1 MCLLIT
7 LYYTYCEI
15 LLKSV
20 GIQLALTKEKQGFTN
35 PVYPIMFAIGGC
47 HLLNDTLQA
56 VIPAMFPVLEAERGL
71 TFTQLGF
78 IFFALNMV
86 ASVLQPVVGYF
97 SDKRPMPYALPIGMT
112 FSLVGMAGL
121 AIAPSYWLILLSVII
136 LGFGSAVFHPEGS
149 RVSFLA
155 AGNKRGL
162 SQSIYQVG
170 GNTGQALAPLISAF
184 VLVPL
189 GQKGAAVFIIVAAV
203 GIVLLSR
210 ISAWYKQQLEL
221 EKQNNRKKVLL
232 SSIGE
237 LTKRQITIALT
248 LILTIIFARSFYVTN
263 VTSFYIFY
271 LLDEYGLKIAQGQLL
286 IFLFMA
292 LGAAGTFFGGPMA
305 DRIGR
310 KNVIVLSL
318 LVPLPLCL
326 LLPYVSLWAV
336 GPLLAAIGFFIMLS
350 FSVTV
355 IYAQELVPSKIG
367 TMAGLTV
374 GLAFGMGAIGAV
386 VIGRLMDVI
395 GIFPT
400 MVIASFLPFIGLVG
414 LMLPKDQKI
423 TVTKPSS

>member
-1 MCLLIT
+1 MT
-7 LYYTYCEI
+7 SSNHTQNP
-15 LLKSV
+15 S
-20 GIQLALTKEKQGFTN
+20 N
-35 PVYPIMFAIGGC
+35 PVYPIMFAIGAC

-56 VIPAMFPVLEAERGL
+56 VIPAMFPVLEKERGL
-71 TFTQLGF
+71 SFTQLGY

-97 SDKRPMPYALPIGMT
+97 SDRKPMPFALPIGMT
-112 FSLVGMAGL
+112 FSLIGMAGL
-121 AIAPSYWLILLSVII
+121 AIAPSYWLILVSVII
-136 LGFGSAVFHPEGS
+136 LGLGSAVFHPEGS

-162 SQSIYQVG
+162 SQSIFQVG
-170 GNTGQALAPLISAF
+170 GNSGQALAPLISAF

-189 GQKGAAVFIIVAAV
+189 GQKGAAVFIVVAAL
-203 GIVLLSR
+203 GIFILSK
-210 ISAWYKQQLEL
+210 ISAWYKRQLESD
-221 EKQNNRKKVLL
+221 KKNNRKKLLL
-232 SSIGE
+232 SSLGD
-237 LTKRQITIALT
+237 LTKKQIGIALT
-248 LILTIIFARSFYVTN
+248 LLLVIIFARSFYVTN

-271 LLDEYGLKIAQGQLL
+271 LMDGYGLKIEQGQIY

-292 LGAAGTFFGGPMA
+292 LGAAGTFFGGPWA

-326 LLPYVSLWAV
+326 LLPHVPLWAV
-336 GPLLAAIGFFIMLS
+336 GVLLVAIGFFIMLS
-350 FSVTV
+350 FTVTV
-355 IYAQELVPSKIG
+355 IYAQELVPTKIG

-386 VIGRLMDVI
+386 VIGNLMDTI

-414 LMLPKDQKI
+414 LALPKDQKI
-423 TVTKPSS
+423 TSPTTN

>member
-1 MCLLIT
+1 MT
-7 LYYTYCEI
+7 SSNHTQNP
-15 LLKSV
+15 S
-20 GIQLALTKEKQGFTN
+20 N
-35 PVYPIMFAIGGC
+35 PVYPIMFAIGAC

-56 VIPAMFPVLEAERGL
+56 VIPAMFPVLEKERGL
-71 TFTQLGF
+71 SFTQLGY

-97 SDKRPMPYALPIGMT
+97 SDRKPMPFALPIGMT
-112 FSLVGMAGL
+112 FSLIGMAGL
-121 AIAPSYWLILLSVII
+121 AIAPSYWLILVSVII
-136 LGFGSAVFHPEGS
+136 LGLGSAVFHPEGS

-162 SQSIYQVG
+162 SQSIFQVG
-170 GNTGQALAPLISAF
+170 GNSGQALAPLISAF

-189 GQKGAAVFIIVAAV
+189 GQKGAAVFIVVAAL
-203 GIVLLSR
+203 GIFILSK
-210 ISAWYKQQLEL
+210 ISAWYKRQLESD
-221 EKQNNRKKVLL
+221 KKNNRKKLLL
-232 SSIGE
+232 SSLGD
-237 LTKRQITIALT
+237 LTKKQIGIALT
-248 LILTIIFARSFYVTN
+248 LLLVIIFARSFYVTN

-271 LLDEYGLKIAQGQLL
+271 LMDGYGLKIEQGQIY

-292 LGAAGTFFGGPMA
+292 LGAAGTFFGGPWA

-326 LLPYVSLWAV
+326 LLPHVPLWAV
-336 GPLLAAIGFFIMLS
+336 GVLLVAIGFFIMLS
-350 FSVTV
+350 FTVTV
-355 IYAQELVPSKIG
+355 IYAQELVPTKIG

-386 VIGRLMDVI
+386 VIGDFMDTI

-414 LMLPKDQKI
+414 LALPKDQKI
-423 TVTKPSS
+423 TSPTTN

>member
-1 MCLLIT
+1 MA
-7 LYYTYCEI
+7 
-15 LLKSV
+15 SS
-20 GIQLALTKEKQGFTN
+20 KQTQNPSN
-35 PVYPIMFAIGGC
+35 PVYPIMFAIGAC

-56 VIPAMFPVLEAERGL
+56 VIPAMFPVLEKERGL
-71 TFTQLGF
+71 SFTQLGY

-97 SDKRPMPYALPIGMT
+97 SDRKPMPYALPIGMT
-112 FSLVGMAGL
+112 FSLIGMAGL
-121 AIAPSYWLILLSVII
+121 AIAPSYWLILVSVII
-136 LGFGSAVFHPEGS
+136 LGLGSAVFHPEGS

-155 AGNKRGL
+155 AGTKRGL

-170 GNTGQALAPLISAF
+170 GNSGQALAPLISAF

-189 GQKGAAVFIIVAAV
+189 GQGGAAVFIVVAAL
-203 GIVLLSR
+203 GIFILTK
-210 ISAWYKQQLEL
+210 ISAWYKRQLEL
-221 EKQNNRKKVLL
+221 DKKNNRKKLLL
-232 SSIGE
+232 STLGD
-237 LTKRQITIALT
+237 LTKKQIGVALT
-248 LILTIIFARSFYVTN
+248 LLLVIIFARSFYVTN

-271 LLDEYGLKIAQGQLL
+271 LMDGYGLKIEQGQLY

-292 LGAAGTFFGGPMA
+292 LGAAGTFFGGPWA

-326 LLPYVSLWAV
+326 LLPHAPLWGV
-336 GPLLAAIGFFIMLS
+336 GILLVAIGFFIMLS
-350 FSVTV
+350 FTVTV

-386 VIGRLMDVI
+386 AIGRLMDTI

-400 MVIASFLPFIGLVG
+400 MIIASFLPFIGLVG
-414 LMLPKDQKI
+414 LALPKDQKI
-423 TVTKPSS
+423 TSPTAN

>member
-1 MCLLIT
+1 MT
-7 LYYTYCEI
+7 SSNQT
-15 LLKSV
+15 
-20 GIQLALTKEKQGFTN
+20 QNPAN
-35 PVYPIMFAIGGC
+35 PVYPIMFAIGAC

-56 VIPAMFPVLEAERGL
+56 VIPAMFPVLEKERGL
-71 TFTQLGF
+71 SFTQLGY

-97 SDKRPMPYALPIGMT
+97 SDRKPMPYALPIGMT
-112 FSLVGMAGL
+112 FSLIGMAGL

-136 LGFGSAVFHPEGS
+136 LGLGSAVFHPEGS

-155 AGNKRGL
+155 AGTKRGL

-189 GQKGAAVFIIVAAV
+189 GQKGAAIFIAVAAL
-203 GIVLLSR
+203 GIFILTK
-210 ISAWYKQQLEL
+210 ISAWYKRTLEL
-221 EKQNNRKKVLL
+221 EKSNNRKKVIL
-232 SSIGE
+232 SSIGD
-237 LTKRQITIALT
+237 LTKKQIGIALA
-248 LILTIIFARSFYVTN
+248 LLLTIIFARSFYVTN

-271 LLDEYGLKIAQGQLL
+271 LMDDYGLKIEKGQLY

-305 DRIGR
+305 DRVGR

-318 LVPLPLCL
+318 LVPLPLCV
-326 LLPYVSLWAV
+326 LLPHVPIWAV
-336 GPLLAAIGFFIMLS
+336 GVLLVLIGFFIMLS
-350 FSVTV
+350 FTVTV

-386 VIGRLMDVI
+386 VLGKMMDTI

-414 LMLPKDQKI
+414 LALPRDQKI
-423 TVTKPSS
+423 MAPSAK

>member
-1 MCLLIT
+1 MM
-7 LYYTYCEI
+7 YTDSI
-15 LLKSV
+15 QKISIKRV
-20 GIQLALTKEKQGFTN
+20 GIYLATTKKSQSFNN

-56 VIPAMFPVLEAERGL
+56 VIPAMFPVLEKERGL
-71 TFTQLGF
+71 SFTQLGF
-78 IFFALNMV
+78 IFFSLNMV

-97 SDKRPMPYALPIGMT
+97 SDRKPMPYALPIGMT
-112 FSLVGMAGL
+112 FSLIGMAGL
-121 AIAPSYWLILLSVII
+121 SIAPNYWLILLAVII

-155 AGNKRGL
+155 AGSKRGL

-170 GNTGQALAPLISAF
+170 GNSGQALAPLISAF

-189 GQKGAAVFIIVAAV
+189 GQKGAAVFIVVAAV
-203 GIVLLSR
+203 GIIILSK
-210 ISAWYKQQLEL
+210 ISAWYKRQLEL
-221 EKQNNRKKVLL
+221 EKENNRKKVLL
-232 SSIGE
+232 SSIGD
-237 LTKRQITIALT
+237 LTKKQITIAL
-248 LILTIIFARSFYVTN
+248 ILLMVIIFARSFYVTN
-263 VTSFYIFY
+263 VTSFYIFH
-271 LLDEYGLKIAQGQLL
+271 LMDHYGLKIETGQLY

-310 KNVIVLSL
+310 KKVIVLSL

-326 LLPYVSLWAV
+326 LLPHVPLWSV
-336 GPLLAAIGFFIMLS
+336 GVLLAVIGFFIMLS

-386 VIGRLMDVI
+386 AIGVLMDTI
-395 GIFPT
+395 GIYPT

-414 LMLPKDQKI
+414 LALPRDQKI
-423 TVTKPSS
+423 TADAPSS